1 MSLALCHHDH
11 DDTEVFGHLLSPASK
26 SEGGL
31 FVHFPNDPFKL
42 FSHVAGR
49 GLGGWRGGVAGGRK
63 EISGQRWRPS
73 KLVHTPAA
81 LTKEPLHFRLG

>member
-49 GLGGWRGGVAGGRK
+49 GVGGLDGWGGRWQERDK
-63 EISGQRWRPS
+63 WPE
-73 KLVHTPAA
+73 VA
-81 LTKEPLHFRLG
+81 PLQTCTYTCCFDKRAFAF